1 MKMFNGL
8 KLLFHFYIFI
18 SILIYKTN
26 QNEENEGNP
35 NSGIDM
41 INSAS
46 LLSTNIVST
55 NPHNS
60 NDDINSENNEF
71 EIKTSQVI
79 SNSENDGSSEGNESS
94 KTNQNEEY
102 TNKFDTDMIYSTSLL
117 STNVVVQI
125 QIIQII
131 NKKNL

>member
-1 MKMFNGL
+1 MKMFNGI
-8 KLLFHFYIFI
+8 KLLFHFCIFI
-18 SILIYKTN
+18 SIIN
-26 QNEENEGNP
+26 QNYEYTNIY
-35 NSGIDM
+35 IDM
-41 INSAS
+41 INSVS

-60 NDDINSENNEF
+60 NDDINSENNEY

-79 SNSENDGSSEGNESS
+79 SNSENNGSPEGNESS